1 MLAIDNVTLEN
12 IQAIVILLLLIFILI
27 FCTDITMIFRKTRKD
42 EIPDFSVDQDLKAEQ
57 YEQKNTTLMQDVL
70 SNKRK
75 QAALTYVIR
84 MGQDTTE
91 FLNEKINTL
100 NHAGFKVLY
109 ILKNG
114 KTQRIF
120 IVEKALNDK

>member
-1 MLAIDNVTLEN
+1 MLALDNVTLKN
-12 IQAIVILLLLIFILI
+12 IQTIVILLLLIFILV

-42 EIPDFSVDQDLKAEQ
+42 EIPDFSVDQAPRSEQ
-57 YEQKNTTLMQDVL
+57 YERRNTSLMQDVL